1 MMIKNFS
8 VFTYLIGHALSRVFG
23 NMGPTG
29 KSNSTITGV
38 ALASCNRHA
47 QMGYDYSLHKDIC
60 NFNNNAE
67 VKNFNL

>member
-8 VFTYLIGHALSRVFG
+8 VFTYLIGHAPSPVFG

-29 KSNSTITGV
+29 KSNSTITDN
-38 ALASCNRHA
+38 STINRHA
-47 QMGYDYSLHKDIC
+47 QMGYDYSLHKDIF